1 MQLCVKSGMANQCV
15 LTAQN
20 SKTLVLGN
28 SNPEFPACMAYAATL
43 PDHESPVYFWDLM
56 YLFDSFHH
64 RRSKSALFINDLQCL
79 AEEGEIQ
86 RHART
91 NRLGLWLL
99 LKVKFCWVLVLFVHI
114 QKQHPTCLFLS
125 LCCVLP

>member
-1 MQLCVKSGMANQCV
+1 MANQCV

-20 SKTLVLGN
+20 SKTLVLEN
-28 SNPEFPACMAYAATL
+28 SNPEFPACIAYAATL

-64 RRSKSALFINDLQCL
+64 RRSKSALFINDLQRL

-99 LKVKFCWVLVLFVHI
+99 LKVKFC
-114 QKQHPTCLFLS
+114 
-125 LCCVLP
+125 